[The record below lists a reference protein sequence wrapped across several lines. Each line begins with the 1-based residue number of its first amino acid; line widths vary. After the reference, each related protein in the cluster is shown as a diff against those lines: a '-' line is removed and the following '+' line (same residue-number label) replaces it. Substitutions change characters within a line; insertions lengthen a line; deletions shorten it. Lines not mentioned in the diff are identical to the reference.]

1 MKQVFSFGG
10 QIVVMDVP
18 PPCCG
23 DNEVLVRN
31 AFSVISSGTETSS
44 LSGSAGGMIG
54 LARRVKD
61 DPQLVQK
68 ALDMIRKEG
77 LGNTWSTV
85 RGQIGGR
92 LAPLGYSTSGIVA
105 EVGTKVTDIAV
116 GDAVASAGA
125 GYANHA
131 ELVAVPRN
139 LVCRIPSG
147 ASLSEAA
154 FTTLGAI
161 ALQGVRRAGIQ
172 LGDRVVVIGLG
183 LLGQIGCQILRAS
196 GASVIGIDTSTERVE
211 LAREMG
217 ADVTLVSA
225 KDTVSQVMTH
235 TAGTGAD
242 AVIIYAA
249 TKSSEP
255 VRQAMEMAR
264 KKGRV
269 IVVGAVGMELVRSPF
284 YEKELDFLISCSYG
298 PGRYDPTYEEAAI
311 DYPIAYV
318 RWTENR
324 NMQAFLELVARKK
337 VGLERLT
344 EHVFPIE
351 DAGEAYS
358 KLRDDSKRPVA
369 VLLKYPL
376 AGTTTTEIP
385 RVVGLKPLEKISGR
399 INVGVIGAGRFA
411 QAHHLPNLKAA
422 PFFSIRAIAARTG
435 VSARSMAEKYG
446 AQYCSTDYREIL
458 KDKDI
463 DLAVIATRHNLHAP
477 LIVEAAEAGK
487 HIFVEKPIALTYEQ
501 CRQVH
506 EAVAGGNIHVA
517 VGFNRRFAPLALKM
531 KRITERRTSPAVV
544 TIRVNSADM
553 KAGHWIN
560 DPDEGGGAI
569 VGEGCHFFDF
579 LAWLAGSEPTSIY
592 AKKLSSRNPSVID
605 DNNIVCTLTYEDG
618 SVASLVYTTIGNH
631 SFSKERIEVFMDGGV
646 MVLDDFRALTI
657 VGLDAKG
664 SNLRRTDKGQL
675 ELLHAYGR
683 FLSGQGENRDLPTA
697 LDGVRATVCSLKAL
711 DALRTGQVQQ
721 FSYPFQ

>member
-1 MKQVFSFGG
+1 VKQVFSFGG

-18 PPCCG
+18 APCCG

-31 AFSVISSGTETSS
+31 AFSVISSGTETTS
-44 LSGSAGGMIG
+44 LSGSAGGMAG

-68 ALDMIRKEG
+68 ALDMIRREG

-92 LAPLGYSTSGIVA
+92 LAALGYSTSGIVA
-105 EVGTKVTDIAV
+105 EVGRKVTDIAV
-116 GDAVASAGA
+116 GDAVACAGA
-125 GYANHA
+125 GRANHA

-139 LVCRIPSG
+139 LVCPIPDG
-147 ASLSEAA
+147 AGLSEAA

-161 ALQGVRRAGIQ
+161 ALQGVRRARVQ
-172 LGDRVVVIGLG
+172 LGDRVVIIGLG
-183 LLGQIGCQILRAS
+183 LLGQIGCQILKAS
-196 GASVIGIDTSTERVE
+196 GAYVIGIDTVLERVE

-217 ADVTLVSA
+217 SDAAFVSA
-225 KDTVSQVMTH
+225 DDTVSQVMTH
-235 TAGTGAD
+235 TAGAGAD

-255 VRQAMEMAR
+255 VRRAMEMAR

-284 YEKELDFLISCSYG
+284 YEKELDFLISCSCG
-298 PGRYDPTYEEAAI
+298 PGRYDPTYEEAGI

-324 NMQAFLELVARKK
+324 NMQAFLELVAQKRI
-337 VGLERLT
+337 GLERLT
-344 EHVFPIE
+344 EHVFAIE
-351 DAGEAYS
+351 DAAEAYGE
-358 KLRDDSKRPVA
+358 LTAGANRPVA
-369 VLLKYPL
+369 ILLKYPL
-376 AGTTTTEIP
+376 AGTTGTEIP
-385 RVVGLKPLEKISGR
+385 RVIGLKPLEKASGR

-411 QAHHLPNLKAA
+411 QAYHLPNLKAA

-435 VSARSMAEKYG
+435 ATARSMAEKYG
-446 AQYCSTDYREIL
+446 AQYCSTDYRDIL
-458 KDKDI
+458 RDKDI
-463 DLAVIATRHNLHAP
+463 DLALIATRHNLHAP

-487 HIFVEKPIALTYEQ
+487 HVFIEKPIALTYEQ
-501 CRQVH
+501 CRSVH
-506 EAVAGGNIHVA
+506 EAVAGGKINLA
-517 VGFNRRFAPLALKM
+517 VGFNRRFAPLAQRM
-531 KRITERRTSPAVV
+531 KSIAERRVSPAVV
-544 TIRVNSADM
+544 SIRVNSADM

-579 LAWLAGSEPTSIY
+579 LAWLIGSEPKTIY
-592 AKKLSSRNPSVID
+592 AGKLSSSNPAVID
-605 DNNIVCTLTYEDG
+605 ENNMVCSLTYEDG

-646 MVLDDFRALTI
+646 LVLDDFRTLTI
-657 VGLDAKG
+657 VGLGAKG
-664 SNLRRTDKGQL
+664 STLPRTNKGQL
-675 ELLHAYGR
+675 ELLHAYGS
-683 FLSGQGENRDLPTA
+683 FLSGQAGSGDLPTV

-721 FSYPFQ
+721 FSYPF